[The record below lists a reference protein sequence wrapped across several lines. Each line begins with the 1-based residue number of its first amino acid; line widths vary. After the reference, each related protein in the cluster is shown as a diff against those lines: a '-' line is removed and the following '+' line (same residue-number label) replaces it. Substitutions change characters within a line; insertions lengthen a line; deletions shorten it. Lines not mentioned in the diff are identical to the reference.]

1 MSTSALFADA
11 RDRLAGL
18 PREQLGEL
26 VEPRRVLGV
35 RRAPRI
41 APRDQAWHLGVLLV
55 ADEHVSATGEIVR
68 SREEARR
75 GFTAESQRD
84 RAALQAAAFR
94 GGFAEGIAVH
104 VGWRVLDLAAV
115 DAGGSSG
122 PLAMI
127 DGVPHVRWSA
137 AAGFVPLAGY
147 LDERIGLL
155 ADPPRGAS

>member
-55 ADEHVSATGEIVR
+55 ADDPAAGARIALALAKASVAT
-68 SREEARR
+68 RERASTCSEA
-75 GFTAESQRD
+75 FLIQR
-84 RAALQAAAFR
+84 
-94 GGFAEGIAVH
+94 
-104 VGWRVLDLAAV
+104 WR
-115 DAGGSSG
+115 GSSSG
-122 PLAMI
+122 K
-127 DGVPHVRWSA
+127 VS
-137 AAGFVPLAGY
+137 
-147 LDERIGLL
+147 
-155 ADPPRGAS
+155 